1 MIIMIC
7 IVFVIFWKNKTN
19 YNNNENSQW
28 LLEILKNR
36 ISNVTSTLDK
46 KIASQHIM
54 DVEML
59 TSIQRYNCNVKFI
72 TSSRRW
78 YYDVET
84 TLRQLYKER
93 KRQIIHG
100 HMLTFPQSYLKIVK
114 NFINDMTF
122 VWYAGLILWH

>member
-1 MIIMIC
+1 MIC
-7 IVFVIFWKNKTN
+7 IVFVIIWKNKTN

-28 LLEILKNR
+28 LLEILKNC

>member
-1 MIIMIC
+1 MIC
-7 IVFVIFWKNKTN
+7 IVFVIIWKNKTN
-19 YNNNENSQW
+19 YNNKENSQW

-54 DVEML
+54 DVETL

>member
-1 MIIMIC
+1 MIC

>member
-1 MIIMIC
+1 MIC
-7 IVFVIFWKNKTN
+7 IVFVIIWKNKTN
-19 YNNNENSQW
+19 YNNNENSPW

-54 DVEML
+54 DVEMA
-59 TSIQRYNCNVKFI
+59 TSIQRCNCNFKFL

-78 YYDVET
+78 YYDVAT

-93 KRQIIHG
+93 KRKIIHG
-100 HMLTFPQSYLKIVK
+100 HMVTFPQSYLKIVK